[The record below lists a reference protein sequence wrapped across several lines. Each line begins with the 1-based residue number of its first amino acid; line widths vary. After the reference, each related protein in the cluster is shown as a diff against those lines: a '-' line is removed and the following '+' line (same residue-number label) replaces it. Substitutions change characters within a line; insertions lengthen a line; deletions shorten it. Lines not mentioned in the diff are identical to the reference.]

1 MQEINY
7 PSIIKEINK
16 EVKCHTFILYGSR
29 ADNTSNLD
37 SDIDIL
43 CIKDKGESYQYSKVI
58 NGYFVDAWVNNIY
71 DLSNTPD
78 FLKIL
83 GGKVLIEKNDI
94 GKKILDEVKNMYENT
109 STGFSQL
116 EINNL
121 KLWSDKMINRA
132 KKADIEG
139 NYRKTWLANDLL
151 EIYFNVRN
159 IWYLGSKKSFVW
171 LKTNDPFTYDLF
183 DKLYKETSLINLE
196 IVIKKVFENV

>member
-7 PSIIKEINK
+7 QLIIKEINN
-16 EVKCHTFILYGSR
+16 EIKCHTFILYGSR
-29 ADNTSNLD
+29 VNNTFNID

-83 GGKVLIEKNDI
+83 GGKVLIEKNNI
-94 GKKILDEVKNMYENT
+94 GTKILEDVKSMYQNT
-109 STGFSQL
+109 STGFSDL

-121 KLWSDKMINRA
+121 KLWSDKMLNRA
-132 KKADIEG
+132 KKLDPEG
-139 NYRKTWLANDLL
+139 NFRKIWLANDLL
-151 EIYFNVRN
+151 ELYFNVRN
-159 IWYLGSKKSFVW
+159 IWYLGSKKSFIW
-171 LKTNDPFTYDLF
+171 FKNNDLESYHLF
-183 DKLYKETSLINLE
+183 DNLYKNPTLENLE
-196 IVIKKVFENV
+196 LVKNKVFENL